1 MNQPKEK
8 RINSCLWFDGQAEE
22 AAKLYAALFKNS
34 KINSMSRYGDSGSKA
49 SGIQAGSVMTA
60 ELSIGDHHI
69 TCLNGG
75 PLFKFTPALSFFVTC
90 QSEDE
95 IQQLWSELSKNGT
108 VRMGLDQYPWATK
121 YGWTADR
128 FGVEWQLMISDQP
141 QKIVPAFLFVDNLF
155 GKGQDAVDFYLSLFP
170 NSKIETLARD
180 EKTRTIMHCAFSLSG
195 NGFVLMEG
203 QGKHGHTFSPALSL
217 VLSCENQD
225 EVDFFWEKLTEN
237 GGKPGRCG
245 WLEDKYGVSWQ
256 VIPKLLGQLFKSG
269 NPKKTEAVMQAMLK
283 MTKLDTRQLQEAY
296 DVGE

>member
-108 VRMGLDQYPWATK
+108 VRMGLDQYPWRQNTD
-121 YGWTADR
+121 GRQTAL
-128 FGVEWQLMISDQP
+128 E
-141 QKIVPAFLFVDNLF
+141 
-155 GKGQDAVDFYLSLFP
+155 
-170 NSKIETLARD
+170 
-180 EKTRTIMHCAFSLSG
+180 LSG
-195 NGFVLMEG
+195 
-203 QGKHGHTFSPALSL
+203 SL
-217 VLSCENQD
+217 
-225 EVDFFWEKLTEN
+225 
-237 GGKPGRCG
+237 
-245 WLEDKYGVSWQ
+245 
-256 VIPKLLGQLFKSG
+256 
-269 NPKKTEAVMQAMLK
+269 
-283 MTKLDTRQLQEAY
+283 
-296 DVGE
+296 